1 LKRHMKPQKVA
12 SPGILV
18 PSSAWI
24 EQRPKN
30 GPGVLV
36 LGPSNYPVFLTLHP
50 AVASLAAGNPT
61 LIKPSEQ
68 CPAVC
73 KTLAKLIPKYFDT
86 ACCRV
91 VLGAHEQVKLLLQYH
106 WGVVFFTG
114 SNRVGRLVAE
124 QAARTLSPTCMEL
137 GGKCPCYIDCE
148 NENEWWDWQM
158 VANRI
163 IWARTLNGGQTCAAV
178 DYLVVPEAIV
188 RKLLPYL
195 VKAVKSQFGDD
206 AYTSELGRIVKAKP
220 HAQRLVDLIREAED
234 VAEND
239 SKTGEKGKKP
249 CEIVLGGS
257 SYCLPEER
265 YVCPTLVLN
274 PPMNSRLMKEEIFGP
289 ILPIITVKNRSEGIK
304 LIKQM
309 ETMVGTPLCLY
320 AFTKSHKSFE
330 EITQSCRAGSVL
342 RNDALVHLGNGLIP
356 FGGLGQSGYGAC
368 RGPHSF
374 QLFSQALPCM

>member
-1 LKRHMKPQKVA
+1 MQKVHDSFANLSYQWRKQQLRSMRRLLQENENELVQALQQDLGKVSTEAIVTELDQIMVEIKYFERNLKRHMKPQKVA

-257 SYCLPEER
+257 SYCLVFVVSPTDSGPKSANEQPANERRNFWSNSTHHNREE
-265 YVCPTLVLN
+265 
-274 PPMNSRLMKEEIFGP
+274 
-289 ILPIITVKNRSEGIK
+289 
-304 LIKQM
+304 
-309 ETMVGTPLCLY
+309 
-320 AFTKSHKSFE
+320 
-330 EITQSCRAGSVL
+330 
-342 RNDALVHLGNGLIP
+342 
-356 FGGLGQSGYGAC
+356 
-368 RGPHSF
+368 
-374 QLFSQALPCM
+374 